1 MIGRVTSPRTV
12 TSGQQ
17 RAETFRWHP
26 GITAAER
33 RRLLGLPMGR
43 TVWFTGLSGSGKS
56 SVAVEVERA
65 LLERGR
71 PALILDGDN
80 LRHGL
85 NRDLGLSPADRAENV
100 RRVGEV
106 AKLFADAGWVAL
118 VPVISPYAA
127 GRDQVRAC
135 HREADVAFAEVYV
148 DTPLA
153 VCQQRDP
160 KGLYAKALAGEI
172 TGMTGMDA
180 PYEPPT
186 RPELHLDGT
195 RPPDELLAAV
205 LTLIEE
211 PTA

>member
-1 MIGRVTSPRTV
+1 MTDRS
-12 TSGQQ
+12 
-17 RAETFRWHP
+17 ETFRWHES
-26 GITAAER
+26 ITAEQR
-33 RRLLGLPMGR
+33 RELLGLPAGR

-56 SVAVEVERA
+56 SVSVEVERA

-85 NRDLGLSPADRAENV
+85 NSDLGLAPADRTENV

-106 AKLFADAGWVAL
+106 ARLFAEVGWVAL

-127 GRDQVRAC
+127 GRDGVRAR
-135 HREADVAFAEVYV
+135 HDAGSIPFAEVYV
-148 DTPLA
+148 DTPLE

-160 KGLYAKALAGEI
+160 KGLYAKAIRGEL

-180 PYEPPT
+180 PYEPPPH
-186 RPELHLDGT
+186 PELHLDGT

-205 LTLIEE
+205 LTLIDE
-211 PTA
+211 PA

>member
-1 MIGRVTSPRTV
+1 VTD
-12 TSGQQ
+12 
-17 RAETFRWHP
+17 TFRWHP
-26 GITAAER
+26 GITSEER
-33 RRLLGLPMGR
+33 RELLGLPVGR

-65 LLERGR
+65 LLEGGR

-85 NRDLGLSPADRAENV
+85 NRDLGLSPSDRAENV

-106 AKLFADAGWVAL
+106 AKLFAEAGWVAL
-118 VPVISPYAA
+118 VPVISQYAA
-127 GRDQVRAC
+127 GRDQVRAV
-135 HREADVAFAEVYV
+135 HEQDLVPFAEVYV

-160 KGLYAKALAGEI
+160 KGLYAKAIAGEI

-180 PYEPPT
+180 PYEPPS

-211 PTA
+211 STP

>member
-1 MIGRVTSPRTV
+1 VTSP
-12 TSGQQ
+12 
-17 RAETFRWHP
+17 RAETFRWHA
-26 GITAAER
+26 GITSSER
-33 RRLLGLPMGR
+33 RELLGLPAGR

-85 NRDLGLSPADRAENV
+85 NRDLGLSPADRVENV

-106 AKLFADAGWVAL
+106 AKLFAEAGWIAL

-127 GRDQVRAC
+127 GRDQVRAV
-135 HREADVAFAEVYV
+135 HEEADVPFAEVYV

-160 KGLYAKALAGEI
+160 KGLYAKAIAGEI

-211 PTA
+211 PTS